1 MKTKNDF
8 KFIWQLILLSIVTC
22 LLSMG
27 FWWLTIL
34 RHTFDSQQ
42 ALPTVAFF
50 VTTILFF
57 AVFTFYFGR
66 EKSRAKF
73 NIRHIFAIYA
83 VFFFSMVIVYFA
95 STINCYFAP
104 FIVCVLILTQM
115 VGVNLAV
122 FVNIVQILMF
132 FLATSFGTKYSIYQ
146 LIVCLFLGLASIT
159 VALFYEKKQ
168 KDRLGYLTTGLKVS
182 VMQVVIVTLFYLI
195 FAGKDSFSWYTYT
208 INVSMACLGGLVNVM
223 IMFLFI
229 PLLERVFNVTTNF
242 RLAELSNT
250 NHPLLLRLLKEAP
263 GTFNHSLTV
272 ANYAEACAMAIGEN
286 TYLAR
291 AAGCYHD
298 IGKLQNPI
306 YFSENQSSGYNP
318 HNEIAPEVSVSFLK
332 NHVNYGVNLVREY
345 HLPAEIESAINEH
358 HGTFV
363 MRYFYQKAQKYTEG
377 DLPLQN
383 YCYEGMTPRSKINGI
398 LMIVDACEATLR
410 SLSVSD
416 KAKAEEIVDQ
426 IVNERMD
433 FGQFDNSD
441 LSIKEI
447 DIIKQTIISTYLG
460 AKHER
465 VKYPEL
471 KYKKMQ
477 SGKASIQKI
486 AELGKEE
493 EHK

>member
-1 MKTKNDF
+1 MKVKKDH
-8 KFIWQLILLSIVTC
+8 KFFWQLMSSSVLTC
-22 LLSMG
+22 VLTML
-27 FWWLTIL
+27 FWWVVII
-34 RHTFDSQQ
+34 RNTFVMERIV
-42 ALPTVAFF
+42 PTVAFF
-50 VTTILFF
+50 ATIVLIFIII
-57 AVFTFYFGR
+57 TFYFAR
-66 EKSRAKF
+66 EKTRAKF
-73 NIRHIFAIYA
+73 TIRHIFSIYT
-83 VFFFSMVIVYFA
+83 VLFVSTVIVYFA

-104 FIVCVLILTQM
+104 FIMCALILTQL
-115 VGVNLAV
+115 VGMQFAV
-122 FVNIVQILMF
+122 FVNIVQLLMF
-132 FLATSFGTKYSIYQ
+132 FLATTFSPNYNIHQ
-146 LIVCLFLGLASIT
+146 LIVCLFLGLSAIS
-159 VALFYEKKQ
+159 VVVFFEKKQ
-168 KDRLGYLTTGLKVS
+168 NDRLGYLTTGLRVS
-182 VMQVVIVTLFYLI
+182 AMEMVVVTLFHLI
-195 FAGKDSFSWYTYT
+195 FQGNQTFNWYTYT

-223 IMFLFI
+223 IMFLFV
-229 PLLERVFNVTTNF
+229 PLLERIFNVTTNF

-291 AAGCYHD
+291 TAGCYHD

-306 YFSENQSSGYNP
+306 YFSENQSRGYNP
-318 HNEIAPEVSVSFLK
+318 HNEVAPEVSVSFLK
-332 NHVNYGVNLVREY
+332 NHVNYGLNLAKEH
-345 HLPAEIESAINEH
+345 HLPQEIESAIFEH

-363 MRYFYQKAQKYTEG
+363 MRYFYQKAQNYTEG
-377 DLPLQN
+377 DLPVEN
-383 YCYEGMTPRSKINGI
+383 YCYEGQTPRSKINGI
-398 LMIVDACEATLR
+398 LMIVDACEAALR

-416 KAKAEEIVDQ
+416 KAKAEEVVEQ

-465 VKYPEL
+465 IKYPEL

-477 SGKASIQKI
+477 SGKKSSKTTNKSDN
-486 AELGKEE
+486 EGKS
-493 EHK
+493 K